1 MENRFFQVDYFLRTI
16 RIARI
21 NCVKGTTMPAIAM
34 RKLTIL
40 VSEEF
45 YQGLLK
51 TAGPRKIGVFIE
63 NALSDKVATQHN
75 LEIGYK
81 AMAQD
86 EQREKE
92 AKQWLQISGETLSD
106 EAW

>member
-1 MENRFFQVDYFLRTI
+1 MENRFFHVDYFLRTI
-16 RIARI
+16 RIVR
-21 NCVKGTTMPAIAM
+21 NNYVKGQSLTAIAM
-34 RKLTIL
+34 RKLTIS

-63 NALSDKVATQHN
+63 NALSDRVATQHN

-86 EQREKE
+86 EQREQE
-92 AKQWLQISGETLSD
+92 AKQWLQISGETLNN
-106 EAW
+106 ETW

>member
-1 MENRFFQVDYFLRTI
+1 M
-16 RIARI
+16 A
-21 NCVKGTTMPAIAM
+21 AIAM
-34 RKLTIL
+34 RKLTIS

-86 EQREKE
+86 EQREQE
-92 AKQWLQISGETLSD
+92 AKQWLQISGETLNN
-106 EAW
+106 ETW